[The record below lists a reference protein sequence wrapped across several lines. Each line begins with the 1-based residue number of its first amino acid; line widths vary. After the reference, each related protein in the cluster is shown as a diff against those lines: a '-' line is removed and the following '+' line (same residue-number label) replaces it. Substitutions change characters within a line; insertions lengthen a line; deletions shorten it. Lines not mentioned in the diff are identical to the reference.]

1 MSDKDTPASANTGP
15 LLGLGSSDGLGPLPE
30 RTLAE
35 IHNPATGERELS
47 ETGTAYYGS
56 NWREVRK
63 LYTADDMRA
72 FRDEAVAAERER
84 CALLANTWAGYFK
97 DFQSADE
104 FARLVRLGPNVE
116 ANRLAPHK
124 E

>member
-1 MSDKDTPASANTGP
+1 MTTETERP
-15 LLGLGSSDGLGPLPE
+15 LGLGLNEGLGPLPE

-47 ETGTAYYGS
+47 ETGAAYYGS

-72 FRDEAVAAERER
+72 YALAEVQRAVGAMMSR
-84 CALLANTWAGYFK
+84 CRGKTHDGCAY
-97 DFQSADE
+97 
-104 FARLVRLGPNVE
+104 LGHCGMVCNKCGNV
-116 ANRLAPHK
+116 A
-124 E
+124 